1 MIDSKISE
9 RIYMLHTHNLN
20 GLMLKI
26 FVIACTLSLL
36 QDIVLYFGFGH
47 IDLSELTINLA
58 FMFILVW
65 PSYYHYKRNSNPRLL
80 GFYNVFVCISY
91 IAFTLINYDFSPSF
105 IMFIGF
111 NIIAASI
118 YLEFK
123 GYVLVSLLSLM
134 EVIIFSHFPAYAPQ
148 GDFWLEVANR
158 MQVIFFVSLFCYGVL
173 KPSQLLVTQLI
184 EQEIQAMQMAH
195 ELRNPL
201 TTVKG
206 FLQLI
211 VNRNSIKNAPFE
223 LVLEELDRA
232 NSIITDYLTLYKPL
246 PKNFITCNINE
257 IIVGVIELIDSQ
269 ANRQGI
275 VIEKQL
281 DLNLPCFN
289 ADINQIKQVFV
300 NLLKNSVQAIGC
312 DGKITIDSYL
322 DKVKKHIVVTISD
335 NGPGFPSEM
344 LQRDFTPFFTTK
356 HDGNGLGLPVCKK
369 IINSHGGIIKIGNNP
384 KQGSY
389 VSVSFPIIKDAKTA

>member
-9 RIYMLHTHNLN
+9 RINIIHTHNLN

-26 FVIACTLSLL
+26 FAIAVSLSVF
-36 QDIVLYFGFGH
+36 QDMVLYFGFQK
-47 IDLSELTINLA
+47 ITLLQLIANLM
-58 FMFILVW
+58 FMLIIFL
-65 PSYYHYKRNSNPRLL
+65 PSYLLYKRNFNPRML

-91 IAFTLINYDFSPSF
+91 IAFTLINYDFSPFLIVF
-105 IMFIGF
+105 IAF

-123 GYVLVSLLSLM
+123 GYIMVSLLSLV
-134 EVIIFSHFPAYAPQ
+134 EIIIFSYIPPYIPQ
-148 GDFWLEVANR
+148 GEFWPEVSNR
-158 MQVIFFVSLFCYGVL
+158 IQVIFFVSLFCYGVL

-184 EQEIQAMQMAH
+184 EQELQAMQMAH

-211 VNRNSIKNAPFE
+211 VKRNSITNAPFE

-232 NSIITDYLTLYKPL
+232 NSIITDYLTLYKPI
-246 PKNFITCNINE
+246 PKNFVNCNINDV
-257 IIVGVIELIDSQ
+257 IIGVLELMDGQ
-269 ANRQGI
+269 ANRLGI
-275 VIEKQL
+275 VIEKHLVL
-281 DLNLPCFN
+281 DLPCLN

-300 NLLKNSVQAIGC
+300 NLLKNSIQAIGC
-312 DGKITIDSYL
+312 DGKIKIHSRL
-322 DKVKKHIVVTISD
+322 DKERNHIVVTISD

-344 LQRDFTPFFTTK
+344 LKKDFTPFFTTK
-356 HDGNGLGLPVCKK
+356 QDGNGLGLPVCKK
-369 IINSHGGIIKIGNNP
+369 IINSHGGIIEIGNNQN
-384 KQGSY
+384 QGSY
-389 VSVSFPIIKDAKTA
+389 VSISLPVNREA